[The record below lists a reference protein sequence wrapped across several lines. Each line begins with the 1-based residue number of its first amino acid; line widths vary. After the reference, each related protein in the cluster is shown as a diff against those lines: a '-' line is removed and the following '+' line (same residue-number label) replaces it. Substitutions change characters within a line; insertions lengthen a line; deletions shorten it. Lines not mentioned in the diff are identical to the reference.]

1 MTGICAI
8 RALYALN
15 DRSIRADVYSS
26 KTTPAGGLLVTR
38 VDHNGKVFSDQV
50 RKQKVASILQ
60 INGQRVRGLLFYDPD
75 GRLKDDLNNS
85 NEAFIALTDAE
96 FLAEDGA
103 VVTRTKFLTINK
115 NHIDWIMP
123 AEDSDAAAR
132 RHS

>member
-1 MTGICAI
+1 M
-8 RALYALN
+8 
-15 DRSIRADVYSS
+15 
-26 KTTPAGGLLVTR
+26 VTR

>member
-1 MTGICAI
+1 M
-8 RALYALN
+8 
-15 DRSIRADVYSS
+15 
-26 KTTPAGGLLVTR
+26 VTR

-60 INGQRVRGLLFYDPD
+60 INGQRIRGLLFHDPD
-75 GRLKDDLNNS
+75 SRLKDDLNNS
-85 NEAFIALTDAE
+85 SEAFIAVTDAE

-103 VVTRTKFLTINK
+103 VLQRTKFLTVNK

>member
-1 MTGICAI
+1 M
-8 RALYALN
+8 
-15 DRSIRADVYSS
+15 
-26 KTTPAGGLLVTR
+26 VTR

-60 INGQRVRGLLFYDPD
+60 VHGQRIRGLLFFDPD
-75 GRLKDDLNNS
+75 GRLKDDLNSS
-85 NEAFIALTDAE
+85 NEAFIAVTDAE

-103 VVTRTKFLTINK
+103 VLQRTKFLTVNK

-123 AEDSDAAAR
+123 AEDADAAAAAR